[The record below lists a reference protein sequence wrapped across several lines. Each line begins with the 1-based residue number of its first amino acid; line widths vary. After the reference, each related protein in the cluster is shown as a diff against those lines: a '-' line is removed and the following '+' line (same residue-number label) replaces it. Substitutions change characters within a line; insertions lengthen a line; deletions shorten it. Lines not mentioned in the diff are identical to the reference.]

1 MAEKF
6 SFFNAVVDSAG
17 TYDREYLAEDFAKYF
32 ASFVGNGIYADSASN
47 LQVSAKGGM
56 VIQVA
61 IGRAWIN
68 GYYYENTA
76 AKNLTLDIADGTE
89 ERIDRIVV
97 RLDLTNRQIT
107 TEIKKGANGSVAV
120 APTLQR
126 DSDIYELCLADIY
139 VAANATEITQT
150 AITDTR
156 LNSSLCG
163 VVAGVVNQIDTEG
176 LFTQYNE
183 EFYSWFEE
191 AKGVLSEDAAM
202 NLQTQITELEE
213 ELNTS
218 VAEINGKITT
228 IRSGTAAPDNS
239 VGVDGDVYI
248 QILV

>member
-17 TYDREYLAEDFAKYF
+17 TYDREYLAEDFATYF

-47 LQVSAKGGM
+47 LQVTAKGGM
-56 VIQVA
+56 VVEVA
-61 IGRAWIN
+61 IGKAWLN

-97 RLDLTNRQIT
+97 RLDLINRQIT
-107 TEIKKGANGSVAV
+107 TEIKKGAGGSVAV
-120 APTLQR
+120 APDLQR
-126 DSDIYELCLADIY
+126 DSDIYELCLADIV

-156 LNSSLCG
+156 FNTSLCG
-163 VVAGVVNQIDTEG
+163 IVAGIVNQINTEG
-176 LFTQYNE
+176 LFAQYDD
-183 EFYSWFEE
+183 EFYTWFDEVRE
-191 AKGVLSEDAAM
+191 VLSEDVAGQ
-202 NLQTQITELEE
+202 LQTQITELE
-213 ELNTS
+213 TK
-218 VAEINGKITT
+218 VTEIDGKVTT
-228 IRSGTAAPDNS
+228 IRSGTAAPDDS

-248 QILV
+248 QILA